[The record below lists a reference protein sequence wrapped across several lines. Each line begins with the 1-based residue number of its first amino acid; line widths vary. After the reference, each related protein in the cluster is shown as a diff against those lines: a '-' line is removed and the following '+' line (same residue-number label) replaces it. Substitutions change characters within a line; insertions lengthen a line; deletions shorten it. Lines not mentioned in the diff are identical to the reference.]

1 MEDQELEVKLY
12 VHDLGAIEGRLL
24 ELGAGLVQPRTHE
37 FNLRFDTPAGDLS
50 QGFRVLRLRQDTAAR
65 LTYKGPART
74 QDGVRVR
81 QEIEFTVGDFR
92 AARAFLEVLGFQVSM
107 IYEKYRTIYEFEGV
121 HITLDELPYGN
132 FVEIEGPS
140 VERIRAVNLRLDLDW
155 QAGISESYAILFE
168 RLRNE
173 MGLEFRD
180 LIFDN
185 FSRLELA
192 AKDLNVKPADV
203 I

>member
-12 VHDLGAIEGRLL
+12 VQDLGAVEGRLL
-24 ELGAGLVQPRTHE
+24 ELGAELIQPRTHE
-37 FNLRFDTPAGDLS
+37 FNLRFDTHDGDLS

-92 AARAFLEVLGFQVSM
+92 AARAFLEALGFQVSM

-140 VERIRAVNLRLDLDW
+140 VERIRAVNQRLDLDW

-185 FSRLELA
+185 FSRLELT
-192 AKDLNVKPADV
+192 AKDLNVKPADE
-203 I
+203 